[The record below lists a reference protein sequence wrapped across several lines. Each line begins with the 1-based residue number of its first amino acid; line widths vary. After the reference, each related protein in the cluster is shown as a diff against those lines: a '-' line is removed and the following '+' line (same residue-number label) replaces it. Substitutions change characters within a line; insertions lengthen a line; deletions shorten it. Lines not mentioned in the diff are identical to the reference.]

1 MTPTDEERARN
12 TITEIRKAEAGRAP
26 GEPAG
31 NESSGHVEPDGS
43 VTQGPPD
50 RDAAGRAD
58 VAALF
63 DEIAPV
69 YDRLSRIASFGRD
82 RRWRAAAVDA
92 TGLGAGD
99 SVVDVFTGTARLA
112 AVLADRVGPF
122 GRVVAVDL
130 SPRMVERGTATT
142 RDLVQIEFVLADA
155 RALPL
160 EDGRFD
166 AATVSFGL
174 RMLPD
179 MVPPLAEMRRVV
191 RPGGRVVCLERV
203 MPRPAWWGRAYRSA
217 VSRLVPITG
226 SMAGR
231 RGAYQR
237 LAESID
243 PVPEAAQV
251 ADAMRAAG
259 LTGVTQRRFWF
270 GAVGLFVGFV
280 PGDDPGGVGPE
291 NGGPGAG

>member
-1 MTPTDEERARN
+1 MTPTDEERARS
-12 TITEIRKAEAGRAP
+12 TITEIRHAEVARAAE
-26 GEPAG
+26 EPAG
-31 NESSGHVEPDGS
+31 DEPAADESQGRGPRGQAARDEP
-43 VTQGPPD
+43 
-50 RDAAGRAD
+50 ARAD
-58 VAALF
+58 VAALY

-69 YDRLSRIASFGRD
+69 YDRLSRIVSFGRD
-82 RRWRAAAVDA
+82 RRWRAAAVAA
-92 TGLGAGD
+92 TGLAAGD

-160 EDGRFD
+160 DDGRFD

-179 MVPPLAEMRRVV
+179 MVPALAEMRRVV
-191 RPGGRVVCLERV
+191 RPGGRVVCLERI
-203 MPRPAWWGRAYRSA
+203 MPRPAWWGRMYRAA
-217 VSRLVPITG
+217 VRRLVPITG

-237 LAESID
+237 LAASVD
-243 PVPEAAQV
+243 RVPEAAQV
-251 ADAMRAAG
+251 VDAMGEAG

-270 GAVGLFVGFV
+270 GAVGLFVGLV
-280 PGDDPGGVGPE
+280 PGESREPG
-291 NGGPGAG
+291 